1 MNARDRTHAGQAAAG
16 ADDHLAVEFAA
27 QDRVGRTDVALGL
40 GRYRSGLDPK
50 AGEFHGGGRF
60 VHDRVGGRAPVLQR
74 EVVMAELER
83 HADHVGVEHAQR
95 LEEQFLSGLVSVEDD
110 DGRR

>member
-1 MNARDRTHAGQAAAG
+1 
-16 ADDHLAVEFAA
+16 
-27 QDRVGRTDVALGL
+27 
-40 GRYRSGLDPK
+40 
-50 AGEFHGGGRF
+50 
-60 VHDRVGGRAPVLQR
+60 
-74 EVVMAELER
+74 MAELER